1 MNWLTPTL
9 ILEFIIGLVLL
20 IIIHEFGHFIAARL
34 SKVGVDE
41 FGVGFPPRLARLFT
55 WSGTEFS
62 LNWIPL
68 GGFVRLKGEGD
79 PSVEGGLAA
88 ANPWVRLIVY
98 LAGPMANLLVGAL
111 LFTLVFAQLG
121 MIPDMRSVQLDLV
134 EPGSPAENA
143 GLLVDDIVKSAD
155 GQLISTT
162 EQLRTIIYSHLG
174 EPFEIV
180 LVRNGEEI
188 AVVVT
193 PRAEVEPG
201 QGALGVVM
209 GNPSR
214 PFSLG
219 AGLAAG
225 FNQIA
230 EYTRSL
236 VDVGGKL
243 VSRQATSED
252 VGLVGIVGMGE
263 FYVEMRQSEPAP
275 GVPRSVS
282 SLAFFA
288 TISVSLGLLNLL
300 PIPAL
305 DGGRILLTLPELITG
320 RRVPPKYESWINGA
334 SLALL
339 LILLIYINLR
349 DVFNVFFK

>member
-243 VSRQATSED
+243 VSRQAHIRRCGS
-252 VGLVGIVGMGE
+252 GR
-263 FYVEMRQSEPAP
+263 YR
-275 GVPRSVS
+275 R
-282 SLAFFA
+282 
-288 TISVSLGLLNLL
+288 
-300 PIPAL
+300 
-305 DGGRILLTLPELITG
+305 DGGVLCRNAPKRASTWCPSQCKQPGILRYHQCFSGFVEPLANPGSGWRTHSVNITRINHWE
-320 RRVPPKYESWINGA
+320 KSA
-334 SLALL
+334 SK
-339 LILLIYINLR
+339 I
-349 DVFNVFFK
+349 